1 MDHEKAVLAT
11 RLDWE
16 APRVT
21 DLPPL
26 TDLTL
31 QTGPADQSLAGGF
44 SYNPPGSGPNT

>member
-1 MDHEKAVLAT
+1 MNQEASGPAT
-11 RLDWE
+11 RLPWD

-31 QTGPADQSLAGGF
+31 QTGPAVMGLASGF
-44 SYNPPGSGPNT
+44 SYNPPESGSNS